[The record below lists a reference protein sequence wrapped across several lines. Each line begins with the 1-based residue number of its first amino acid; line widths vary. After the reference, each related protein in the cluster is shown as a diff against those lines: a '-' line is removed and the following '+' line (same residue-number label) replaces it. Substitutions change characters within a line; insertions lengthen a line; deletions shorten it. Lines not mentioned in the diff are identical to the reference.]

1 MNPEAE
7 RDAIRDRL
15 IEHAHN
21 DPGIV
26 GAALVGSTATGGD
39 RWSDLDL
46 TFAVAPNTTIES
58 ALERWTSWIETEFG
72 GVKLV
77 DLPIP
82 GTIYRVY
89 LFPGAL
95 QVDLSFSEQ
104 GVFGSRSP
112 RFELIFGEPVHHPY
126 TVIDAS
132 PADTFGW
139 AVHHLVRARVCIE
152 RGLVWQADY
161 WIRQARDS
169 ALTLACL
176 GHGIEARHGKGFDK
190 LPPEVTARYLE
201 AITHSLEPVELRRSL
216 AVVTRLTLE
225 EAQRTVPTTAQVAT
239 MLASLSA

>member
-1 MNPEAE
+1 MTSVPE

-15 IEHAHN
+15 IEHARH
-21 DPGIV
+21 DPGIA
-26 GAALVGSTATGGD
+26 GAALVGSTASGGD

-46 TFAVAPNTTIES
+46 TFAVAPGTTIEAALARWS
-58 ALERWTSWIETEFG
+58 AWIETEFG

-82 GTIYRVY
+82 GTIYRVF

-126 TVIDAS
+126 TVVDSS

-139 AVHHLVRARVCIE
+139 AIHHLVRARVCIE
-152 RGLVWQADY
+152 RDLPWQADY

-176 GHGIEARHGKGFDK
+176 GRGIEARYGKGFDK
-190 LPPEVTARYLE
+190 LPAEITDRHLE
-201 AITHSLEPVELRRSL
+201 AIAHSLEPAELRRSL

-225 EAQRTVPTTAQVAT
+225 EAEPTVPTVKQVST
-239 MLASLSA
+239 MLSSLTA